1 MRTLAVA
8 VSAAASLTAACAPP
22 AAELTDAER
31 SAIVEEIT
39 AVLDS
44 FWDSWRAA
52 DYDRGMSF
60 YLDSPETAFTS
71 HGLTLVG
78 FATINETF
86 RPVFEDVERQEMDL
100 DKTHINVLS
109 RDVVHVT
116 ESGSYTQIDNEGVR
130 GRTAPFS
137 FSATWI
143 LRDGE
148 WKMVTCH
155 QSERLPQTE

>member
-1 MRTLAVA
+1 MRFLAV
-8 VSAAASLTAACAPP
+8 VTAASLAAACQPAP
-22 AAELTDAER
+22 AELTDAER

-39 AVLDS
+39 SVLDS

-52 DYDRGMSF
+52 DYTQGMSF

-100 DKTHINVLS
+100 DKTLINVLS

-116 ESGSYTQIDNEGVR
+116 ESGSYTQTDNEGAR

-137 FSATWI
+137 FSATWV

-148 WKMVTCH
+148 WKIVTCH
-155 QSERLPQTE
+155 QSERQPQTN

>member
-52 DYDRGMSF
+52 DYDHLG
-60 YLDSPETAFTS
+60 
-71 HGLTLVG
+71 
-78 FATINETF
+78 I
-86 RPVFEDVERQEMDL
+86 
-100 DKTHINVLS
+100 
-109 RDVVHVT
+109 
-116 ESGSYTQIDNEGVR
+116 TQ
-130 GRTAPFS
+130 
-137 FSATWI
+137 W
-143 LRDGE
+143 
-148 WKMVTCH
+148 
-155 QSERLPQTE
+155 